1 MSLYED
7 EDLGGPP
14 AVSSWSR
21 GKYDLFLCLT
31 DFQQNKYPVIPILTT
46 IYFIIKQFRCPID
59 AVTNA
64 T

>member
-21 GKYDLFLCLT
+21 GKCDMLFVL
-31 DFQQNKYPVIPILTT
+31 
-46 IYFIIKQFRCPID
+46 IIVGKMNIFLI
-59 AVTNA
+59 
-64 T
+64 

>member
-31 DFQQNKYPVIPILTT
+31 DFQQNKLSRYTYLNYNIFYYQT
-46 IYFIIKQFRCPID
+46 IQVP
-59 AVTNA
+59 N
-64 T
+64 